1 MTFDRDELAALLLQ
15 AFEGRQESPQDEPNT
30 ITTQEFAEASGM
42 REMKARDLLKAAH
55 KAGLVTPAKV
65 VRVTIHGDAIRRPG
79 WRFVNPPESP
89 D

>member
-30 ITTQEFAEASGM
+30 ITAQELARASGM
-42 REMKARDLLKAAH
+42 RVERTRDLLKAAH

-65 VRVTIHGDAIRRPG
+65 VRVTIHGDAVRRPG